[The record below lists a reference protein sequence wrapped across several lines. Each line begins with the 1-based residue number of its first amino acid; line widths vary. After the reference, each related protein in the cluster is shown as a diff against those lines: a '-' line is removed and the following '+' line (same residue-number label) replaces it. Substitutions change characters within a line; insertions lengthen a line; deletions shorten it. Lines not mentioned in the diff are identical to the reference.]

1 MQGDTVSYHAQP
13 HLEVVSMKKIWLML
27 LFAVLVTGLLI
38 TIGGCSKDDDG
49 PSGPATTSISA
60 NGTLAPTSRTQA
72 QGTLFVTD
80 QDGNAITGLTSSNI
94 TARMRWGTAKVTVA
108 DSLTGAIILQT
119 LSQSGKNIAV
129 AMTMDYS
136 GSMYYGAYDSVARKY
151 VTIKNM
157 ETAVK
162 TFVTAMGTSDRAEI
176 IKFGDLAQV
185 SVVQPFTS
193 DKNLLLRAADT
204 LSFDRNLTALYS
216 SIVRGLIDASG
227 QSSSSFARAVV
238 AFTDGGE
245 NDSNVPRDSIF
256 RASRRNAIPVYTVGL
271 FDSAYHSTPP
281 GAYSSE
287 RDLVQIADSTGGF
300 YFYAPNPAQLVQV
313 YQRISG
319 QLSNA
324 YAITINWPG
333 TGLPPAGT
341 QVSVIIT
348 ITHSGFTSTFTRTY
362 TMP

>member
-1 MQGDTVSYHAQP
+1 
-13 HLEVVSMKKIWLML
+13 MKNNWSML
-27 LFAVLVTGLLI
+27 LLVITMIGLLVAV
-38 TIGGCSKDDDG
+38 GGCSKDDDG
-49 PSGPATTSISA
+49 PSGPGVSSISA

-72 QGTLFVTD
+72 QGTMFVTD
-80 QDGNAITGLTSSNI
+80 QDGNAITGLTAANI
-94 TARMRWGTAKVTVA
+94 TARMRWGTAKVNAA

-119 LSQSGKNIAV
+119 LSQSGKNIAA

-136 GSMYYGAYDSVARKY
+136 GSMYWGPYDSTAKRY
-151 VTIKNM
+151 LTIKNM

-176 IKFGDLAQV
+176 IKFGDLAKINV
-185 SVVQPFTS
+185 IQPFTS
-193 DKNLLLRAADT
+193 DKALLTRAADT
-204 LSFDRNLTALYS
+204 LSFDRGMTALYS
-216 SIVRGLIDASG
+216 SIVRGLVDASG
-227 QSSSSFARAVV
+227 QSSSSYARAVI

-271 FDSAYHSTPP
+271 FDSSYHSTPP

-287 RDLVQIADSTGGF
+287 LDLVQIADSTGGF
-300 YFYAPNPAQLVQV
+300 YFYAPNAAQLVQI

-341 QVSVIIT
+341 LVSVTIT
-348 ITHSGFTSTFTRTY
+348 ISYSGFTSTFTRTY

>member
-1 MQGDTVSYHAQP
+1 
-13 HLEVVSMKKIWLML
+13 
-27 LFAVLVTGLLI
+27 
-38 TIGGCSKDDDG
+38 
-49 PSGPATTSISA
+49 
-60 NGTLAPTSRTQA
+60 
-72 QGTLFVTD
+72 
-80 QDGNAITGLTSSNI
+80 
-94 TARMRWGTAKVTVA
+94 VTVA

-136 GSMYYGAYDSVARKY
+136 GSMFYGAYDSVAKKY

-162 TFVTAMGTSDRAEI
+162 TFVTAMGTADRAEI
-176 IKFGDLAQV
+176 IKFGDVTKV

-193 DKNLLLRAADT
+193 DKALLTRAADT
-204 LSFDRNLTALYS
+204 LSYDRNLTALYS
-216 SIVRGLIDASG
+216 SIVRGLNDASG
-227 QSSSSFARAVV
+227 QSSSSYARAVV

-271 FDSAYHSTPP
+271 LDSAYHSTPP
-281 GAYSSE
+281 GAYTSE

-300 YFYAPNPAQLVQV
+300 YFYAPNAAQLVQI

-341 QVSVIIT
+341 LVTVTIT
-348 ITHSGFTSTFTRTY
+348 ISYSGFTSTFTRTY

>member
-1 MQGDTVSYHAQP
+1 MKNIWSILVIAALITVSI
-13 HLEVVSMKKIWLML
+13 V
-27 LFAVLVTGLLI
+27 
-38 TIGGCSKDDDG
+38 TIGGCKSDDSG
-49 PSGPATTSISA
+49 PSGPGLSALNA

-80 QDGNAITGLTSSNI
+80 QDGNAITGLTASNI
-94 TARMRWGTAKVTVA
+94 TARMRWGTAKVTAA

-136 GSMYYGAYDSVARKY
+136 GSMFYGVYDSVAKKY

-162 TFVTAMGTSDRAEI
+162 TFVTAMGASDRAEI
-176 IKFGDLAQV
+176 IKFGDVSQV

-193 DKNLLLRAADT
+193 DKNLLTRAADT

-216 SIVRGLIDASG
+216 SIVRGINDASG
-227 QSSSSFARAVV
+227 QSSSSYARAVI

-271 FDSAYHSTPP
+271 LDSLYHSTPP
-281 GAYSSE
+281 GYYSSE
-287 RDLVQIADSTGGF
+287 NDLVQIADSTGGF
-300 YFYAPNPAQLVQV
+300 YFYAPNAAQLVQI

-324 YAITINWPG
+324 YAVTINWPG

-341 QVSVIIT
+341 LVSVTIT
-348 ITHSGFTSTFTRTY
+348 ITYSGYTSTFTRTY

>member
-1 MQGDTVSYHAQP
+1 
-13 HLEVVSMKKIWLML
+13 MKNLWSALFMSLLIAGLL
-27 LFAVLVTGLLI
+27 LFT
-38 TIGGCSKDDDG
+38 GGCSKDDDG
-49 PSGPATTSISA
+49 PSGPALSSVSA

-80 QDGNAITGLTSSNI
+80 QDGNAITGLSSSNV
-94 TARMRWGTAKVTVA
+94 TARMRWGTAKVTA
-108 DSLTGAIILQT
+108 DSLTGAIVLQT
-119 LSQSGKNIAV
+119 LSQTGKNIAV
-129 AMTMDYS
+129 ALTMDYS
-136 GSMYYGAYDSVARKY
+136 GSMFVGKYDSTAKRY
-151 VTIKNM
+151 QRILDM
-157 ETAVK
+157 ESAVK
-162 TFVTAMGTSDRAEI
+162 TFVNAMGTSDRAEI
-176 IKFGDLAQV
+176 IKFGSSSAIN
-185 SVVQPFTS
+185 VVQTFTS
-193 DKNLLLRAADT
+193 DKALLRRGADT
-204 LSFDRNLTALYS
+204 LSDDYGLTALYS
-216 SIVRGLIDASG
+216 SVVRGVIDASG

-245 NDSNVPRDSIF
+245 NDSTVPRDSIF

-271 FDSAYHSTPP
+271 LDSVYHYTPP
-281 GAYSSE
+281 GSYTGPE

-300 YFYAPNPAQLVQV
+300 YFYAPNAAQLAQI

-341 QVSVIIT
+341 LVSVTIT
-348 ITHSGFTSTFTRTY
+348 ITYEGFTSTFTRTY